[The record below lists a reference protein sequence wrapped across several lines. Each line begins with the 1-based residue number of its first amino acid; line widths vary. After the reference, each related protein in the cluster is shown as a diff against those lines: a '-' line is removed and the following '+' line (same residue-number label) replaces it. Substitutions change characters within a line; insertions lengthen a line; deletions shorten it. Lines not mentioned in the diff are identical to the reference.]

1 MSKFA
6 KNVLNNRKLVMLCS
20 SIVVGFAVIAGGG
33 YFAYNKI
40 QTAKEEKAKLIAEQ
54 ERLAEE
60 ERLRQ
65 EAEARK
71 EYFAKSDIAYL
82 TFDDGPNAV
91 NTPKVLDVL
100 KANNIKATFFM
111 VGNMVEKNP
120 EIVKRIYEEGHT
132 IANHT
137 TSHKYSYSSKEAF
150 LSDVED
156 TDKKISEAIGQEY
169 KSLFVRVPGGSYG
182 KTMLKEA
189 LSENGYI
196 DMNWT
201 ALNGDSEKGGK
212 VSAEYILDRIDNTI
226 GDNQYEVVL
235 MHDIKSITAENLQ
248 AIIDKIKDAG
258 YVFEALTEETPYK

>member
-1 MSKFA
+1 MSK
-6 KNVLNNRKLVMLCS
+6 KLKDILNNRRLVMLCS
-20 SIVVGFAVIAGGG
+20 GIVVGVTVVAGGG
-33 YFAYNKI
+33 YFAYSKI
-40 QTAKEEKAKLIAEQ
+40 QDVKAEKAALIAEQ

-60 ERLRQ
+60 QRLKE

-71 EYFAKSDIAYL
+71 KYFAESNIAYL
-82 TFDDGPNAV
+82 TFDDGPNAI
-91 NTPKVLDVL
+91 NTPKILEVL

-111 VGNMVEKNP
+111 VGNMVEKHP
-120 EIVKRIYEEGHT
+120 ELVKRIYEEGHT

-137 TSHKYSYSSKEAF
+137 TSHKYTYSSKEAF
-150 LSDVED
+150 LADIED
-156 TDKKISEAIGQEY
+156 TDKKISEAIGKEY
-169 KSLFVRVPGGSYG
+169 KSAFVRVPGGSYG

-189 LSENGYI
+189 LAESGYI

-201 ALNGDSEKGGK
+201 ALNGDSEKGGR
-212 VSAEYILDRIDNTI
+212 VSSEYVLDRIDKTI

-248 AIIDKIKDAG
+248 DIIKKIKDAG

>member
-20 SIVVGFAVIAGGG
+20 SVIIGVSVIAGGG

-60 ERLRQ
+60 ERIRQ
-65 EAEARK
+65 EEEARK

-82 TFDDGPNAV
+82 TFDDGPNPV

-100 KANNIKATFFM
+100 KENNIKATFFM
-111 VGNMVEKNP
+111 VGEMVEKNP

-137 TSHKYSYSSKEAF
+137 TRHKYSYSSKEAF
-150 LSDVED
+150 LADIEE
-156 TDKKISEAIGQEY
+156 TDKMISEAIGQEH

-189 LSENGYI
+189 LAENGYI

-212 VSAEYILDRIDNTI
+212 VDSDYILDRIDKTI

-235 MHDIKSITAENLQ
+235 MHDIKSITADNLQ
-248 AIIDKIKDAG
+248 TIIDKIRDAG

>member
-1 MSKFA
+1 MSKIV
-6 KNVLNNRKLVMLCS
+6 KNILNNRKLVMLCS
-20 SIVVGFAVIAGGG
+20 GIVVGVAVIAGGG

-40 QTAKEEKAKLIAEQ
+40 QDVKAEKAALIAEQ

-60 ERLRQ
+60 QRLKE
-65 EAEARK
+65 EAEARAK
-71 EYFAKSDIAYL
+71 YFAESDIAYL
-82 TFDDGPNAV
+82 TFDDGPNPT

-111 VGNMVEKNP
+111 VGDMVAKNP
-120 EIVKRIYEEGHT
+120 DIVKRIYEEGHT

-150 LSDVED
+150 LADVQD

-189 LSENGYI
+189 LAENGYI

-212 VSAEYILDRIDNTI
+212 VSTEYILDRIDKTV
-226 GDNQYEVVL
+226 GDNQYEVIL
-235 MHDIKSITAENLQ
+235 MHDIKSITADNLQ
-248 AIIDKIKDAG
+248 TIIDKVKEAG